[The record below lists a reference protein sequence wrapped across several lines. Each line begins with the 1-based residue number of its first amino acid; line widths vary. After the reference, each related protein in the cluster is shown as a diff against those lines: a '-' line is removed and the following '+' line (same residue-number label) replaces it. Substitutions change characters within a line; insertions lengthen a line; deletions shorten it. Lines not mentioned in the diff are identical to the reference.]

1 MVKNSIEL
9 PLNLK
14 ALLPETLHALCIR
27 AKFKK
32 GTLLFETGKKPLS
45 MFYVVNG
52 EVTLERLSQQGDS
65 VVLQRTR
72 HGFVSEAS
80 LQSSQYHCDGCVVT
94 DSEIV
99 RIPLKSLAEALK
111 NDPTFA
117 TRWISMLNT
126 EVKRLRLQCER
137 LSMKSVKDKVLHLIN
152 TEGINGEYKVTSGLK
167 SLAGEL
173 GVTHE
178 ALYRTL
184 ASLEKTG
191 EVIRSD
197 GSLTT
202 RKGKLALKNE

>member
-202 RKGKLALKNE
+202 RKGKLALNNE

>member
-152 TEGINGEYKVTSGLK
+152 TEGKNGEYKVTSGLK

-202 RKGKLALKNE
+202 RKGKLALNNE